1 MRSDYILIILE
12 IRDFTNFVY
21 YIICNMLEKEALR
34 NSLQIIIVFFSE
46 KW

>member
-21 YIICNMLEKEALR
+21 YIIFKIIKKEHG
-34 NSLQIIIVFFSE
+34 FP
-46 KW
+46 